1 MTERPLLYD
10 WLPADIRTRDALA
23 GQPLR
28 ALMSVLQTELDA
40 LRVDTETMWD
50 DWFIET
56 CEAWLV
62 PYIGELLGVRGMR
75 TGPDG
80 TVPLRAFV
88 ARQIAYRRRKGTVA
102 ALEELARDLIG
113 RPAVAVEYF
122 RGCITDVHTQHVRT
136 TPAATVG
143 LRDTVALRR
152 VGSPFESFARTTDV
166 RSIALDRGRH
176 APSNVG
182 LFTWAA
188 EVMRIEDG
196 RARVDPTLPEAFHF
210 DPLGRPLALFG
221 APQTET
227 AIESLAQR
235 RHVPR
240 RLTRVDL
247 FREERDGITFDRG
260 AFAVVPD
267 TSPPAPATAWRIEI
281 ADLGG
286 AGGGFPVDRPDPDV
300 IRVDPE
306 RGRILFA
313 TASAPAADAVRVDY
327 AYGQT
332 ARVGAGPFDRT
343 AHWRERFEDIQRDG
357 PPWFRRVCSTPLP
370 ASAAAVTTFTAAVA
384 DWNAHLA
391 TLTAAQRAQAVGV
404 IALCDSRTYATGG
417 ATLSLPAGARLFV
430 AALAPGL
437 DPGPSLAGD
446 APSGIRPVLDGDL
459 SVQAEAAPG
468 PTPLGGG
475 LTLDGVLLAGMLR
488 VLPGELERL
497 VLAHCTLPLGHG
509 GIEVQSGSLGGNV
522 GLALEAL
529 RCELG
534 PITAPS
540 VAAPWHATDCV
551 IHGDPMALTCPA
563 VTLNLEGTT
572 VIGGTIA
579 RIIEASNTMFAGDV
593 QAEQHQQGCLRYC
606 YAPLGSTTP
615 RRHRCEPDGSLD
627 GVTDVAARAAIAAR
641 VRPRFESLSPTD
653 PAYAHLAQQAAAAL
667 RSGSDERCEIGV
679 GHHLRFA
686 LRDANLRTALRQY
699 LRFGLEAGRFLER

>member
-1 MTERPLLYD
+1 MNDRPTLYD
-10 WLPADIRTRDALA
+10 WLPADVRTRDALV
-23 GQPLR
+23 GQPLH
-28 ALMSVLQTELDA
+28 ALMAVLQTQLDA
-40 LRVDTETMWD
+40 LRIDTETMWD

-56 CEAWLV
+56 CESWLV

-88 ARQIAYRRRKGTVA
+88 ARQIAYRRRKGTLA
-102 ALEELARDLIG
+102 ALEELARDLMG

-122 RGCITDVHTQHVRT
+122 RACITDVHAQHVRA
-136 TPAATVG
+136 TPTATVG

-166 RSIALDRGRH
+166 RSIALGRGRH

-196 RARVDPTLPEAFHF
+196 RARVDPALPEAFHF

-221 APQTET
+221 APQTEA
-227 AIESLAQR
+227 AIESLAQL

-247 FREERDGITFDRG
+247 FREEQDGVVFDRG

-267 TSPPAPATAWRIEI
+267 APPPLPATQWRIEI

-313 TASAPAADAVRVDY
+313 TASAPAANAVRVDY

-343 AHWRERFEDIQRDG
+343 AHWRERFTEIRREG

-370 ASAAAVTTFTAAVA
+370 AVAAAVTTFTAAVA
-384 DWNAHLA
+384 AWNAHLA
-391 TLTAAQRAQAVGV
+391 ALTPAERAEAVGV
-404 IALCDSRTYATGG
+404 IALCDSRTYAAGG
-417 ATLSLPAGARLFV
+417 ITLSLPAGARLYI
-430 AALAPGL
+430 AALAPGV
-437 DPGPSLAGD
+437 DPGPSLEGD
-446 APSGIRPVLDGDL
+446 APSGIRPVLVGEL
-459 SVQAEAAPG
+459 LVAAGAAPG
-468 PTPLGGG
+468 STPLGGG
-475 LTLDGVLLAGMLR
+475 LVLDGVLLAGMLR
-488 VLPGELERL
+488 ILPGELERL
-497 VLAHCTLPLGHG
+497 ALAHCTLPFGHG
-509 GIEVQSGSLGGNV
+509 GIEVQSGAGGGNV
-522 GLALEAL
+522 GLAFEAL

-540 VAAPWHATDCV
+540 VAAEWHVTDCV
-551 IHGDPMALTCPA
+551 IHGDPMALVCPA
-563 VTLNLEGTT
+563 ATLTIEGST
-572 VIGGTIA
+572 VIGGTLA
-579 RIIEASNTMFAGDV
+579 RILEASNTLFATDV
-593 QAEQHQQGCLRYC
+593 DTEQHQQGCMRYC
-606 YAPLGSTTP
+606 YAPVGSITP

-627 GVTDVAARAAIAAR
+627 GVTDPAARAAVAAR
-641 VRPRFESLSPTD
+641 VRPRFESLAPTD
-653 PAYAHLAQQAAAAL
+653 PAYAQLAQQTAAAL
-667 RSGSDERCEIGV
+667 RFGSDERCEIGV